1 MGIFKRGQA
10 HLTGSAA
17 LSFVSELF
25 EGLRGLLPQQ
35 LQGTFSR
42 LGKKSK
48 LDWKIRAPFYQHLVD
63 QVGNEIAL
71 EKALVHFRD
80 RMLRTKKHAYARI
93 ILLIIQKLQNGK
105 KFSESLEGLVG
116 SEELAI
122 ISAGELGGKLPF
134 ALSLILEQRERSV
147 RLKQTLRQGLSST
160 VGHLLIACAVLWYL
174 ASAVIPGLESAVP
187 RAKAQGLV
195 HFLYAISGF
204 VNSAWIFLIPVF
216 IGSAL
221 AALLWSLPR
230 WTGPTRLIAER
241 HFPYSYYR
249 DLVGYQWLMVF
260 ATLLASGI
268 SDVQILQMQAKGASP
283 YLSERLSLLFHR
295 LRSGGMSLPEALISP
310 TRQGGLSMNFPSP
323 EINESIIALYG
334 FANFPERI
342 TKLVTTWAAQIEA
355 RTLAL
360 ANTTSK
366 FFEYSMMFGMAILI
380 LAVQDLSNQVGTVV
394 K

>member
-1 MGIFKRGQA
+1 MENLPMGFLKRCQA
-10 HLTGSAA
+10 RLTQSLA
-17 LSFVSELF
+17 SEHF
-25 EGLRGLLPQQ
+25 EGLKGLIPQKF
-35 LQGTFSR
+35 QGAFSR
-42 LGKKSK
+42 KTK

-93 ILLIIQKLQNGK
+93 IFLIIQKLQNGK
-105 KFSESLEGLVG
+105 KFSESLEGFVD
-116 SEELAI
+116 SDELAI

-134 ALSLILEQRERSV
+134 VLSLILEQHDRSV

-174 ASAVIPGLESAVP
+174 ASAVIPGLQSAVP
-187 RAKAQGLV
+187 AAKAQGLV

-204 VNSAWIFLIPVF
+204 VNSAWIFLFPIVF
-216 IGSAL
+216 GSAL
-221 AALLWSLPR
+221 ATLMWSLPR
-230 WTGPTRLIAER
+230 WTGPARLLAER

-260 ATLLASGI
+260 STLLASGI

-295 LRSGGMSLPEALISP
+295 MRSGGMSLPEALISP
-310 TRQGGLSMNFPSP
+310 TRQGGLAMNFPSP

-342 TKLVTTWAAQIEA
+342 TKLVTTWAAQIETQ
-355 RTLAL
+355 TLAL
-360 ANTTSK
+360 AKSIST
-366 FFEYSMMFGMAILI
+366 FFEFAMMFGMALLI
-380 LAVQDLSNQVGTVV
+380 LAVQDLANQVGTVV